1 MKSSR
6 YMYIERP
13 IVWPVYVGA
22 MYLCVTVNR
31 ESGDSPVTTTCS
43 SVACFQDYV
52 LRLGTSERTECPCR
66 LMRTVWRDA
75 HPIPGPQST
84 CLNPLGG
91 INVCCF
97 GFYGQDSDD
106 FPVTPIWY
114 VSRLISQVSRA
125 SP

>member
-1 MKSSR
+1 
-6 YMYIERP
+6 
-13 IVWPVYVGA
+13 
-22 MYLCVTVNR
+22 MYLCVTVKR

-43 SVACFQDYV
+43 SVASFKDHV
-52 LRLGTSERTECPCR
+52 SRLGTSERTCPCR

-106 FPVTPIWY
+106 FRVTPIWY
-114 VSRLISQVSRA
+114 VSMLISQVSRA